1 MNMLKTG
8 GLIAVAALA
17 ILVYSSI
24 FTVDERESALVIRF
38 GEIQR
43 TVEEPGLY
51 FKLPL
56 FEELRKVELRMMF
69 MQSTDKAVQVVDGRR
84 YSVDA
89 ITMVRIVSP
98 QRFRETVD
106 ANLALA
112 RDRIETRLDA
122 ALRQTYGRRSFGA
135 ALSDDRTAMMHEI
148 RDQVRREAESLGIEI
163 VDVRIRRTELM
174 PDVLQDTYARMSA
187 ERFAEAAELRAI
199 GQAQA
204 TRIEAEADRAAVEL
218 LATAQRE
225 SEIIR
230 GEGDAE
236 RNRTFAEAFGRD
248 VEFFNFYRSM
258 QAYTKS
264 LAGTETTLVL
274 SPDSEFFR
282 HFGMGGSSPEPQQ
295 VELEQPPAPQARR
308 LFESD
313 EVSGEPQAAQDAP
326 QAAPEE
332 QPPAPQARKRL
343 FDSPVESG
351 EPQAAQVA
359 PQAAPEE
366 GAPQQQ

>member
-17 ILVYSSI
+17 VLIYSSI

-43 TVEEPGLY
+43 TIEEPGLY

-56 FEELRKVELRMMF
+56 FEELRKIEMRMMF

-89 ITMVRIVSP
+89 ITMVRIEDP
-98 QRFRETVD
+98 QKFRETVD
-106 ANLALA
+106 ASWVLA

-135 ALSDDRTAMMHEI
+135 ALSDDRSAMMREI
-148 RDQVRREAESLGIEI
+148 RDQVRSEAESLGIEI

-236 RNRTFAEAFGRD
+236 RNRTFAAAFGKD

-282 HFGMGGSSPEPQQ
+282 YFGMNGTNPEPQQ
-295 VELEQPPAPQARR
+295 VELEQPAPAPPPQERKT
-308 LFESD
+308 LFGPDEESGD
-313 EVSGEPQAAQDAP
+313 ESGE
-326 QAAPEE
+326 
-332 QPPAPQARKRL
+332 
-343 FDSPVESG
+343 ESG
-351 EPQAAQVA
+351 EPQAAVA

-366 GAPQQQ
+366 SAPQQQ

>member
-43 TVEEPGLY
+43 TIEEPGLY

-56 FEELRKVELRMMF
+56 FEELRKIEERMMF

-89 ITMVRIVSP
+89 ITMVRIEDP
-98 QRFRETVD
+98 QKFRETVD
-106 ANLALA
+106 ANLVLA

-135 ALSDDRTAMMHEI
+135 ALSDDRAAMMREI
-148 RDQVRREAESLGIEI
+148 RDQVRNEAESLGIDI

-236 RNRTFAEAFGRD
+236 RNRTFAAAFGKD

-282 HFGMGGSSPEPQQ
+282 YFGMQDGASPEPQR
-295 VELEQPPAPQARR
+295 VEAEQPAPVARKQLFDDGEAQAAQAPQAPAQ
-308 LFESD
+308 ED
-313 EVSGEPQAAQDAP
+313 VTAQPAEAA
-326 QAAPEE
+326 
-332 QPPAPQARKRL
+332 
-343 FDSPVESG
+343 
-351 EPQAAQVA
+351 PQAAQVA
-359 PQAAPEE
+359 PAQIAPGATPQE
-366 GAPQQQ
+366 GVPQQQ

>member
-1 MNMLKTG
+1 MNMIKTG
-8 GLIAVAALA
+8 GLIALAAIA

-24 FTVDERESALVIRF
+24 FTVDEREKALVIRF

-43 TVEEPGLY
+43 TVEVPGLY

-56 FEELRKVELRMMF
+56 FEELRKIDVRTQF

-89 ITMVRIVSP
+89 ITMVRVINP

-106 ANLALA
+106 ASWVLA

-135 ALSDDRTAMMHEI
+135 ALSADRTAMMHEI
-148 RDQVRREAESLGIEI
+148 RDQVRGEADSLGIEI

-230 GEGDAE
+230 GEGDAQ
-236 RNRTFAEAFGRD
+236 RNLTFAEAFGRD

-264 LAGTETTLVL
+264 LAGTDTTLVL

-282 HFGMGGSSPEPQQ
+282 HFGMRGSSPEPQQ
-295 VELEQPPAPQARR
+295 VELEQPPAPQARKR
-308 LFESD
+308 LFE
-313 EVSGEPQAAQDAP
+313 PN
-326 QAAPEE
+326 
-332 QPPAPQARKRL
+332 
-343 FDSPVESG
+343 

>member
-1 MNMLKTG
+1 MNMFKTG
-8 GLIAVAALA
+8 GLIALAAIV

-24 FTVDERESALVIRF
+24 FTVDERERALVIRF

-43 TVEEPGLY
+43 TIEEPGLY

-56 FEELRKVELRMMF
+56 VEELRKIEHRIMF

-89 ITMVRIVSP
+89 ITVVRIVDP
-98 QRFRETVD
+98 QKFRETVD
-106 ANLALA
+106 ANMALA

-174 PDVLQDTYARMSA
+174 PDVLQDTYERMSA

-204 TRIEAEADRAAVEL
+204 TRIQAEADRAAVEL

-236 RNRTFAEAFGRD
+236 RNRTFAAAFGRD

-274 SPDSEFFR
+274 TPDSEFFR
-282 HFGMGGSSPEPQQ
+282 HFGMRGSSPEPQQ
-295 VELEQPPAPQARR
+295 VELEQRAPASQA
-308 LFESD
+308 SD
-313 EVSGEPQAAQDAP
+313 EE
-326 QAAPEE
+326 APE
-332 QPPAPQARKRL
+332 R
-343 FDSPVESG
+343 
-351 EPQAAQVA
+351 PQAAQVA
-359 PQAAPEE
+359 PEAAPQ
-366 GAPQQQ
+366 GTSPQQQ

>member
-1 MNMLKTG
+1 MNMFKVG
-8 GLIAVAALA
+8 GLVALGAVV
-17 ILVYSSI
+17 ILIYSSV
-24 FTVDERESALVIRF
+24 FTVDEREKALVIRF

-43 TVEEPGLY
+43 TIEEPGLY

-56 FEELRKVELRMMF
+56 FEELRKIENRIMF

-89 ITMVRIVSP
+89 ITVVRIVNP
-98 QRFRETVD
+98 QRYRETVD
-106 ANLALA
+106 ANIVLA

-122 ALRQTYGRRSFGA
+122 ALRQTYGRRTFGA
-135 ALSDDRTAMMHEI
+135 ALSDDRSAMMREI
-148 RDQVRREAESLGIEI
+148 RDQVRSEADSLGIEI

-204 TRIEAEADRAAVEL
+204 TTIQAEADRAAVEL
-218 LATAQRE
+218 LAKAQRE
-225 SEIIR
+225 SEIVR

-274 SPDSEFFR
+274 TPDSEFFR
-282 HFGMGGSSPEPQQ
+282 HFGTQGASPEPQR
-295 VELEQPPAPQARR
+295 VELEQQPAPAPAPQAGQGQS
-308 LFESD
+308 EQPSA
-313 EVSGEPQAAQDAP
+313 VPQAAQATP
-326 QAAPEE
+326 QGSS
-332 QPPAPQARKRL
+332 L
-343 FDSPVESG
+343 
-351 EPQAAQVA
+351 
-359 PQAAPEE
+359 
-366 GAPQQQ
+366 QQQ

>member
-1 MNMLKTG
+1 MNMFKTG
-8 GLIAVAALA
+8 GLIALAAVV

-24 FTVDERESALVIRF
+24 FTVDEREKALVIRF

-43 TVEEPGLY
+43 TIEEPGLY

-56 FEELRKVELRMMF
+56 VEELRKIEHRIMF
-69 MQSTDKAVQVVDGRR
+69 MQSNDKAVQVVDGRR

-89 ITMVRIVSP
+89 ITVVRIVNP
-98 QRFRETVD
+98 QRYRETVD
-106 ANLALA
+106 ANMALA

-174 PDVLQDTYARMSA
+174 PDVLQDTYERMSA

-204 TRIEAEADRAAVEL
+204 TRIQAEADRAAVEL

-236 RNRTFAEAFGRD
+236 RNRTFAAAFGRD
-248 VEFFNFYRSM
+248 PEFFNFYRSM

-274 SPDSEFFR
+274 TPDSKFFR
-282 HFGMGGSSPEPQQ
+282 YFGMEGSNSEPQQ
-295 VELEQPPAPQARR
+295 VELEQEAPASQAREEAPEPPQA
-308 LFESD
+308 
-313 EVSGEPQAAQDAP
+313 
-326 QAAPEE
+326 
-332 QPPAPQARKRL
+332 
-343 FDSPVESG
+343 
-351 EPQAAQVA
+351 PQAAQVA
-359 PQAAPEE
+359 PE
-366 GAPQQQ
+366 GAPQGASPQQQ

>member
-1 MNMLKTG
+1 MNMFKTG
-8 GLIAVAALA
+8 GLIALAAIVILA
-17 ILVYSSI
+17 YSSI
-24 FTVDERESALVIRF
+24 FTVDEREEALVIRF

-43 TVEEPGLY
+43 TIDEPGLY

-56 FEELRKVELRMMF
+56 LEELRKVENRIMF

-89 ITMVRIVSP
+89 ITVVRIVDP
-98 QRFRETVD
+98 QKYRETVD
-106 ANLALA
+106 ADIALA
-112 RDRIETRLDA
+112 RARIETRLDA

-135 ALSDDRTAMMHEI
+135 ALSEDRPNMMREI

-204 TRIEAEADRAAVEL
+204 TRIQAEADRAAVEL

-236 RNRTFAEAFGRD
+236 RNRTFADAFGRD
-248 VEFFNFYRSM
+248 AEFFNFYRSM

-282 HFGMGGSSPEPQQ
+282 YFGMQGASPETEQVDLGEPAPLPQGD
-295 VELEQPPAPQARR
+295 LEAPPAPEAPQAQSAPSAP
-308 LFESD
+308 EASQAAPQVP
-313 EVSGEPQAAQDAP
+313 EVPQAAQT
-326 QAAPEE
+326 
-332 QPPAPQARKRL
+332 
-343 FDSPVESG
+343 
-351 EPQAAQVA
+351 EPQ
-359 PQAAPEE
+359 
-366 GAPQQQ
+366 GSLLQQQ

>member
-1 MNMLKTG
+1 MNMFKTG
-8 GLIAVAALA
+8 GLIALAAVVILA
-17 ILVYSSI
+17 YSSV
-24 FTVDERESALVIRF
+24 FTVDEREEALVIRF

-43 TVEEPGLY
+43 TIESPGLY

-56 FEELRKVELRMMF
+56 FDDLRKVENRIMF

-89 ITMVRIVSP
+89 ITVVRIVDP
-98 QRFRETVD
+98 QKYRETVD
-106 ANLALA
+106 ADIALA
-112 RDRIETRLDA
+112 RARIETRLDA

-135 ALSDDRTAMMHEI
+135 ALSEDRTKMMREI

-204 TRIEAEADRAAVEL
+204 TRIQAEADRAAVEL

-225 SEIIR
+225 SEIVR

-248 VEFFNFYRSM
+248 IEFFNFYRSM

-282 HFGMGGSSPEPQQ
+282 HFGMNKISPEPQQ
-295 VELEQPPAPQARR
+295 AGSEPQPPAPQTSR
-308 LFESD
+308 D
-313 EVSGEPQAAQDAP
+313 VPQAPQVNTSPQVPPAP
-326 QAAPEE
+326 EVPQEAQAAP
-332 QPPAPQARKRL
+332 QGSQL
-343 FDSPVESG
+343 
-351 EPQAAQVA
+351 
-359 PQAAPEE
+359 
-366 GAPQQQ
+366 QQQ